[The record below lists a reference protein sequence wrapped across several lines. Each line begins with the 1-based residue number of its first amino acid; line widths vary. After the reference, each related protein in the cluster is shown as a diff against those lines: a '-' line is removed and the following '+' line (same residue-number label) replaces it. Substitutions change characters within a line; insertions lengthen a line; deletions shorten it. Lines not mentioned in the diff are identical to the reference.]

1 MSFWRKIK
9 ETISGEQRRVT
20 TSQTKN
26 VNHDASHYAIVDA
39 EVGMNDKK
47 VHDIGAIKFDGAVF
61 HSTNKPELLRF
72 LNNVDFVC
80 GHNIIHH
87 DSKYLFADSGKR
99 WVIVDTLYI
108 SPLLFPEQPYHRLLK
123 DDKLLCDQMNNPVN
137 DCEKARDLL
146 MDEIAHWNA
155 LPSSKKQIFASL
167 LHGIEEFWLS

>member
-20 TSQTKN
+20 TSPTEK
-26 VNHDASHYAIVDA
+26 VIHDASHYAIVDA

-61 HSTNKPELLRF
+61 HSTNKSELLRF

-108 SPLLFPEQPYHRLLK
+108 SPLLFPERPY
-123 DDKLLCDQMNNPVN
+123 
-137 DCEKARDLL
+137 
-146 MDEIAHWNA
+146 
-155 LPSSKKQIFASL
+155 
-167 LHGIEEFWLS
+167 

>member
-61 HSTNKPELLRF
+61 HSTNKSELLRF

-87 DSKYLFADSGKR
+87 DLKYLFNNEGSCRQWQAMGDSGHALHFTSAFPR
-99 WVIVDTLYI
+99 TTV
-108 SPLLFPEQPYHRLLK
+108 SPLAER
-123 DDKLLCDQMNNPVN
+123 
-137 DCEKARDLL
+137 R
-146 MDEIAHWNA
+146 
-155 LPSSKKQIFASL
+155 
-167 LHGIEEFWLS
+167 